1 MQLPSESSESSSLL
15 SVVALCL
22 KSPCLK
28 YMFCMRADEPVH
40 QSADF
45 AHEQKENVEP
55 SEEQSSSVQSR
66 QPTAVAALT
75 RQPRRSSNS
84 KSANTKRGKQ
94 STDTARSSVS
104 ASDTAPH
111 FTAPH
116 DLSASLAC
124 ESGAQDPAD
133 LASASQVLA
142 PRQAA
147 DTSRDASTPVM
158 AQQPKASS
166 DLDKL
171 LGSKRKPSQPQRAV
185 EAQTAA
191 AESPIAALRSQLRQ
205 VKLESSPARGVQGF
219 ADSHSGCEGQ
229 EATAGRQTVALRQVK
244 REPVTKAA
252 DTADPNLTSGS
263 GRPEKV
269 SALKGFWETQS
280 GK

>member
-1 MQLPSESSESSSLL
+1 M
-15 SVVALCL
+15 C
-22 KSPCLK
+22 
-28 YMFCMRADEPVH
+28 ADELVH
-40 QSADF
+40 QSAGV

-55 SEEQSSSVQSR
+55 SEEPSSSVQSR
-66 QPTAVAALT
+66 QSNAAAALI

-84 KSANTKRGKQ
+84 KSAKTKRGKQ
-94 STDTARSSVS
+94 STETHRSSVS
-104 ASDTAPH
+104 AFDTAPH
-111 FTAPH
+111 HTVPY
-116 DLSASLAC
+116 DLSASRAC
-124 ESGAQDPAD
+124 ESGAQDSAA

-147 DTSRDASTPVM
+147 DTNRDASTPVK

-219 ADSHSGCEGQ
+219 ADSRSGCEGQ

-244 REPVTKAA
+244 REPVTKDA

-263 GRPEKV
+263 GRPKKV
-269 SALKGFWETQS
+269 STLKGFWETQS
-280 GK
+280 DK